1 MRTAAKL
8 LAAVGLLGIVAVA
21 LLVWRLARGPIPLDA
36 LTPRVAATLNAADA
50 SVHVAVGGSELVWA
64 GWRRGIYLRARDVR
78 FTATDGAVIANVPAL
93 ALRVALRALVRRQ
106 LAFSTI
112 EVLSPLLRLIREPDG
127 RIDLGLGLD
136 TEARPEN
143 PVAGDVLEALLSSE
157 HAESPMAY
165 LRRFEVGDGEVVIE
179 DRATGLVVRAPRI
192 HLVLSRSA
200 GGIAATL
207 RGDLTLG
214 HQTISVESTARI
226 HAEPRAVDV
235 QLSFRGLNP
244 AGVATEL
251 LSDPAGALALQH
263 PDVIKQL
270 AGARMDLTG
279 SIDAHLDA
287 GLHPTTAQVTIT
299 GSGGTVAVPVLGP
312 ERFELSGVHLAARFD
327 AAADEVVVEQV
338 AVDLGGPSL
347 SASARLA
354 GLTRAGTL
362 AADATLTGLPVDALG
377 RYWPEAIASG
387 PRAWLTSNL
396 SRGRVTNA
404 KLHLGATLG
413 SPLLAAPTLPQAG
426 QPSSAPFAL
435 TELNGS
441 VAFEGLS
448 VRYLETM
455 PLVTD
460 VAGGGTFTADKWDL
474 RVNAGVVRKLRVG
487 PATVVISKITS
498 KEPTRIAIAAKVEG
512 PLADGLE
519 VIDAEPLGFPTEMG
533 IVPSSVAGDM
543 RAQVGFDFP
552 IGAGDIG
559 LDNLG
564 LDVSAQLER
573 VDIPRVIQ
581 GWSVSGADLTLSANG
596 SGLDLDGRGRL
607 EGTPVTVEWHESFA
621 RRAAVRRRVVA
632 KAEIDSGGR
641 TALGFDLMPWLDGP
655 VGVDL
660 RLTQSNPATGRI
672 DLRLDLAPSHIEI
685 AELGIRKPPG
695 EPGRADGTLLLA
707 KGRIVAVDP
716 YEISMPDCEVQGRAV
731 RSGERWSTIDAT
743 GTLGE
748 VHADSGRPG
757 GFTLGVRPAGAV
769 ESFSLTSD
777 DVSTLFRA
785 IGIYANGRG
794 GRLNMGGTIDLAHAP
809 HAFDSHVEI
818 ADFTVTEAPTL
829 ARILTLASLSGIQE
843 AFMREG
849 VRFSRI
855 TARLSGNTGTIDIGD
870 LLAVGDSIGL
880 ALAGRVDH
888 ADDLVNL
895 TGSIVP
901 AYYGVNATLGKIPV
915 LRDIFSGQHGLGVLG
930 IDFSVSGPLG
940 QPQVSVHPLQSL
952 TPSIVQRFT
961 NLFRSAPPEKKRATS
976 RKWW

>member
-1 MRTAAKL
+1 
-8 LAAVGLLGIVAVA
+8 
-21 LLVWRLARGPIPLDA
+21 
-36 LTPRVAATLNAADA
+36 
-50 SVHVAVGGSELVWA
+50 
-64 GWRRGIYLRARDVR
+64 
-78 FTATDGAVIANVPAL
+78 
-93 ALRVALRALVRRQ
+93 
-106 LAFSTI
+106 
-112 EVLSPLLRLIREPDG
+112 
-127 RIDLGLGLD
+127 
-136 TEARPEN
+136 
-143 PVAGDVLEALLSSE
+143 
-157 HAESPMAY
+157 
-165 LRRFEVGDGEVVIE
+165 
-179 DRATGLVVRAPRI
+179 
-192 HLVLSRSA
+192 
-200 GGIAATL
+200 
-207 RGDLTLG
+207 
-214 HQTISVESTARI
+214 
-226 HAEPRAVDV
+226 
-235 QLSFRGLNP
+235 
-244 AGVATEL
+244 
-251 LSDPAGALALQH
+251 
-263 PDVIKQL
+263 
-270 AGARMDLTG
+270 
-279 SIDAHLDA
+279 
-287 GLHPTTAQVTIT
+287 
-299 GSGGTVAVPVLGP
+299 
-312 ERFELSGVHLAARFD
+312 
-327 AAADEVVVEQV
+327 
-338 AVDLGGPSL
+338 
-347 SASARLA
+347 
-354 GLTRAGTL
+354 
-362 AADATLTGLPVDALG
+362 
-377 RYWPEAIASG
+377 
-387 PRAWLTSNL
+387 
-396 SRGRVTNA
+396 
-404 KLHLGATLG
+404 
-413 SPLLAAPTLPQAG
+413 
-426 QPSSAPFAL
+426 
-435 TELNGS
+435 
-441 VAFEGLS
+441 
-448 VRYLETM
+448 
-455 PLVTD
+455 
-460 VAGGGTFTADKWDL
+460 
-474 RVNAGVVRKLRVG
+474 
-487 PATVVISKITS
+487 
-498 KEPTRIAIAAKVEG
+498 
-512 PLADGLE
+512 
-519 VIDAEPLGFPTEMG
+519 
-533 IVPSSVAGDM
+533 
-543 RAQVGFDFP
+543 
-552 IGAGDIG
+552 
-559 LDNLG
+559 
-564 LDVSAQLER
+564 
-573 VDIPRVIQ
+573 
-581 GWSVSGADLTLSANG
+581 
-596 SGLDLDGRGRL
+596 
-607 EGTPVTVEWHESFA
+607 
-621 RRAAVRRRVVA
+621 
-632 KAEIDSGGR
+632 
-641 TALGFDLMPWLDGP
+641 LMPWLDGP

-930 IDFSVSGPLG
+930 IDFSVSGSLG

>member
-8 LAAVGLLGIVAVA
+8 LAAVGLLGIIAVG

-36 LTPRVAATLNAADA
+36 LTPRVEATLNAADA

-64 GWRRGIYLRARDVR
+64 GWQRGIYLRARDVR

-93 ALRVALRALVRRQ
+93 ALRVALRALLHRQ

-112 EVLSPLLRLIREPDG
+112 EVLSPLLHLIREPDG
-127 RIDLGLGLD
+127 RIDLGLGVD
-136 TEARPEN
+136 TEVRAEN
-143 PVAGDVLEALLSSE
+143 PVPGDVWDALLSSE
-157 HAESPMAY
+157 HAEGPLAY
-165 LRRFEVGDGEVVIE
+165 LRRFAVGDGEVVIE

-192 HLVLSRSA
+192 DLVLARSKS
-200 GGIAATL
+200 GITATL

-214 HQTISVESTARI
+214 HQMISVESTTHVRA
-226 HAEPRAVDV
+226 APRAVDV

-244 AGVATEL
+244 AGVAADL
-251 LSDPAGALALQH
+251 LSDPAGLLALQH
-263 PDVIKQL
+263 PDLVKQL
-270 AGARMDLTG
+270 AGARMDFTG
-279 SIDAHLDA
+279 SVDAHLDA
-287 GLHPTTAQVTIT
+287 GLHPTTAQVTMT
-299 GSGGTVAVPVLGP
+299 GSAGSVTVPALGP
-312 ERFELSGVHLAARFD
+312 QRFDLSGVHLAARFD
-327 AAADEVVVEQV
+327 AAADEVVIEQL

-354 GLTRAGTL
+354 SLTRAATL

-377 RYWPEAIASG
+377 RYWPESIASG

-396 SRGRVTNA
+396 SRGRVPSA
-404 KLHLGATLG
+404 KLHLAATLG
-413 SPLLAAPTLPQAG
+413 SPLLATPTPPETG
-426 QPSSAPFAL
+426 QPSAAPFAL

-455 PLVTD
+455 PPVTE
-460 VAGGGTFTADKWDL
+460 VSGGGTFTADKWDL

-498 KEPTRIAIAAKVEG
+498 KEPTRIAIAATVEG

-519 VIDAEPLGFPTEMG
+519 VIDAEPLGFPKEMG

-581 GWSVSGADLTLSANG
+581 GWSVAGADLKLTANG
-596 SGLDLDGRGRL
+596 DGLDLDGRGRL
-607 EGTPVTVEWHESFA
+607 EGTPVTIEWYESFA
-621 RRAAVRRRVVA
+621 RRAAVRRWVVA
-632 KAEIDSGGR
+632 KAEIDSPGR
-641 TALGFDLMPWLDGP
+641 TALGFDLMPSVDGP
-655 VGVDL
+655 VGVNL
-660 RLTQSNPATGRI
+660 RLTQSSPTTGRI
-672 DLRLDLAPSHIEI
+672 DLRLDLTPSNIEV

-695 EPGRADGTLLLA
+695 EPGRANGMLLLA
-707 KGRIVAVDP
+707 NGGIAAVEP
-716 YEISMPDCEVQGRAV
+716 YEISMPGCDVQGRAA
-731 RSGERWSTIDAT
+731 RTRERWSTIDAT

-748 VHADSGRPG
+748 VHADIGRPG

-777 DVSTLFRA
+777 DVSTLLRA

-794 GRLNMGGTIDLAHAP
+794 GRLNMGGTIDLARAP
-809 HAFDSHVEI
+809 HPFESHVEI
-818 ADFTVTEAPTL
+818 ANFTVTEAPTL

-849 VRFSRI
+849 VRFSQV
-855 TARLSGNTGTIDIGD
+855 TAQLSGNTNTIDIGD
-870 LLAVGDSIGL
+870 FVAVGDSIGL
-880 ALAGRVDH
+880 ACAGRVDH
-888 ADDLVNL
+888 ADDLINL
-895 TGSIVP
+895 TGTVVP
-901 AYYGVNATLGKIPV
+901 AYYGFNATLGKIPL
-915 LRDIFSGQHGLGVLG
+915 LRDIFSGQHGLGALG
-930 IDFSVSGPLG
+930 IDFSVSGPLR

-952 TPSIVQRFT
+952 TPGIVHRFT
-961 NLFRSAPPEKKRATS
+961 DLFKSAPPEKKRATS